1 MRHFT
6 PPQTRP
12 DAEMEPAMIAQ
23 TTAAARSR
31 RSTRPAPRTSRAK
44 KQDVCRISPAEREA
58 LLNQHIGLV
67 HHVARQLARGLSTAA
82 ELDELVSAGSV
93 GLIQAVDSFDKSRGL
108 SFSTYAVPRIRGAML
123 DELRKLD
130 HVPRNVRRRTRDI
143 TRAKESLAGS
153 LRRSPTEQ
161 ELSTHLQVPADMLR
175 RWELDAEGAAV
186 CSLDQPIRSEPTGA
200 TLADSMADDRA
211 LSIEDVLTREHEVGQ
226 LKAAIGRLKEQERT
240 VLALN
245 FFEELKLQDIA
256 TVLGL
261 SVCRISQIRTAALSK
276 LRVSLRDLRAS

>member
-1 MRHFT
+1 
-6 PPQTRP
+6 
-12 DAEMEPAMIAQ
+12 MEPAMIAQ
-23 TTAAARSR
+23 TTARTR
-31 RSTRPAPRTSRAK
+31 RSNRPPQRAPRGSK
-44 KQDVCRISPAEREA
+44 KVNGRISPAEREA

-130 HVPRNVRRRTRDI
+130 HVPRNVRRRTRDV
-143 TRAKESLAGS
+143 TRAKDSLAGS
-153 LRRSPTEQ
+153 LRRAPTEE
-161 ELSTHLQVPADMLR
+161 ELSAHLQVPTDMLR

-186 CSLDQPIRSEPTGA
+186 CSLDQPMRAEPTGA
-200 TLADSMADDRA
+200 TLADSMSDDRA
-211 LSIEDVLTREHEVGQ
+211 LSIEDVLVREQEVAE

-276 LRVSLRDLRAS
+276 LRVSLRDLRVS